1 MGSLVI
7 ELLKLSGLVKC
18 FEEVNYRNI
27 LMTIRVVLRVLLGKI
42 LKLAFKLETVSYSKD
57 VNKWLGSNSDTI
69 LYLIKKVFWIKKN
82 KNYNIIF

>member
-57 VNKWLGSNSDTI
+57 VNK
-69 LYLIKKVFWIKKN
+69 
-82 KNYNIIF
+82 

>member
-57 VNKWLGSNSDTI
+57 
-69 LYLIKKVFWIKKN
+69 
-82 KNYNIIF
+82 YNIMIR